1 MKTTGIWGF
10 YPIVPS
16 SKWAQRLLQWGAKT
30 LQLRVKDLPQD
41 KLSQEI
47 ESTLALASDF
57 DCQIIINDH
66 WELALELG
74 ATYVHLGQEDLDDA
88 DIHRLHK
95 ANVSIGIS
103 THSLAELDRALSFS
117 PNYIALGPIYAPTG
131 KQVNWAPQGLDKLQ
145 TWKDAIQVP
154 LVAIG
159 GITLDR
165 ASGVLQAGADSIAVI
180 GDILHHKNPEQQ
192 VHRWLSLFEER

>member
-1 MKTTGIWGF
+1 MKTTGTWGF

-16 SKWAQRLLQWGAKT
+16 SRWAQRLLQWGVKT

-41 KLSQEI
+41 KLQREI
-47 ESTLALASDF
+47 EATLALAADY
-57 DCQIIINDH
+57 DCQLIINDH
-66 WELALELG
+66 WELSLELG

-88 DIHRLHK
+88 DMHRLHK

-117 PNYIALGPIYAPTG
+117 PNYIALGPIFPPTG

-145 TWKDAIQVP
+145 TWKNAIQVP

-165 ASGVLQAGADSIAVI
+165 APEVLEAGADSIAVI
-180 GDILHHKNPEQQ
+180 GDVLHHKAPERQVQQ
-192 VHRWLSLFEER
+192 WLRLFQGG